1 MRKWR
6 ALTQPTPSTGQVG
19 RSGAEKHTRDSTRP
33 EGGMHSSHREREQR
47 GNFLTW
53 TPFFQFLRDPESE
66 IQRRVNEMDKAG
78 PPTFHF
84 SLTLT

>member
-1 MRKWR
+1 
-6 ALTQPTPSTGQVG
+6 
-19 RSGAEKHTRDSTRP
+19 
-33 EGGMHSSHREREQR
+33 MHSSHREREQR